1 MVVTGMKELGNRE
14 IASLVATI
22 PSIVVAEEKS
32 EGYLGDRTI
41 VFVGSED
48 VGRLVQAVLIQ

>member
-1 MVVTGMKELGNRE
+1 MKELGNRE